1 MKRVGGVCKRVREV
15 VIDTPFTT
23 DAEIEELV
31 AEFEAGRLP
40 SHRWSHRAH
49 LAVAVVYL
57 TREWFDYALDRIRRH
72 INLHNHA
79 RGNPGGYHETIT
91 VLHMRRI
98 AAYLRTRAEP
108 PTLVQAVEEVYAL
121 CNGRWLSAHYS
132 PERLASAE
140 ARRSWVEP
148 DLAPLEDWG

>member
-1 MKRVGGVCKRVREV
+1 MKRVSGSCYRPRVTAV
-15 VIDTPFTT
+15 DTPFTT

-31 AEFEAGRLP
+31 TEFEAGDLP

-57 TREWFDYALDRIRRH
+57 TRDWFDTALDRARRH
-72 INLHNHA
+72 INKHNHA
-79 RGNPGGYHETIT
+79 RGRPGGYHETIT
-91 VLHMRRI
+91 VVHMRRI

-121 CNGRWLSAHYS
+121 CSGGWLATHYS

-140 ARRSWVEP
+140 ARRTWVEP